1 MTSVVILLGTNLGN
15 RLLNLKKADLE
26 ISQRIGLV
34 LMRSMIYQTKPWGNT
49 EQDDFLNQVLVIDSS
64 KKANEIL
71 AALLEIELEMGR
83 KRTKQWEPRIIDL
96 DILYF
101 GDEIIETKDL
111 KIPHP
116 FIQERRFT
124 LIPLAEI
131 LPAMIHPVFKQTN
144 YDLLLQTTD
153 HSSVII
159 YEH

>member
-1 MTSVVILLGTNLGN
+1 MTSVVILLGTNLGD

-26 ISQRIGLV
+26 IGQRVGLV

-71 AALLEIELEMGR
+71 SALLEIELEMGR

-131 LPAMIHPVFKQTN
+131 LPAMIHPVFKQSN

>member
-1 MTSVVILLGTNLGN
+1 MTSVVILLGTNLGD

-26 ISQRIGLV
+26 IGQRIGLV

-71 AALLEIELEMGR
+71 SALLEIELEMGR

-131 LPAMIHPVFKQTN
+131 LPAMIHPVFKQSN

>member
-15 RLLNLKKADLE
+15 RLLNLKKAELE
-26 ISQRIGLV
+26 ISQRIGVAFL
-34 LMRSMIYQTKPWGNT
+34 SSKIYQTKPWGNT
-49 EQDDFLNQVLVIDSS
+49 EQDDFLNQVLVIQSN
-64 KKANEIL
+64 KNANE
-71 AALLEIELEMGR
+71 LLSTLLSIELEMGR
-83 KRTKQWEPRIIDL
+83 KRMKHWEPRIIDL

-116 FIQERRFT
+116 FIHERRFT
-124 LIPLAEI
+124 LIPLVEI
-131 LPAMIHPVFKQTN
+131 LPDLIHPVFKKTN

>member
-1 MTSVVILLGTNLGN
+1 MTSVVILLGTNLGD

-26 ISQRIGLV
+26 IGQRIGLV

-71 AALLEIELEMGR
+71 SALLELELEMGR

-124 LIPLAEI
+124 LVPLAEI
-131 LPAMIHPVFKQTN
+131 LPAMIHPVFKQSN

>member
-153 HSSVII
+153 HSNVII

>member
-1 MTSVVILLGTNLGN
+1 MTSVVILLGTNLGD

-26 ISQRIGLV
+26 IGQRIGLV
-34 LMRSMIYQTKPWGNT
+34 LMRSMIYQTKPWGNA

-71 AALLEIELEMGR
+71 SALLEIELEMGR
-83 KRTKQWEPRIIDL
+83 KRIKQWEPRIIDL

-131 LPAMIHPVFKQTN
+131 LPAMIHPVFKQSN

>member
-1 MTSVVILLGTNLGN
+1 MTSVVILLGTNLGD

-26 ISQRIGLV
+26 IGQRIGLV

-71 AALLEIELEMGR
+71 SALLEIELEMGR

-124 LIPLAEI
+124 LVPLAEI
-131 LPAMIHPVFKQTN
+131 LPAMIHPVFKQSN

>member
-1 MTSVVILLGTNLGN
+1 MTSVVILLGTNLGD

-26 ISQRIGLV
+26 IGQRIGLV

-71 AALLEIELEMGR
+71 SALLEIELEMGR
-83 KRTKQWEPRIIDL
+83 KRTKQWESRIIDL

-131 LPAMIHPVFKQTN
+131 LPAMIHPVFKQSN

>member
-1 MTSVVILLGTNLGN
+1 MTSVVILLGTNLGD

-26 ISQRIGLV
+26 IGQRIGLV

-71 AALLEIELEMGR
+71 SALLEIELEMGR

-124 LIPLAEI
+124 LVPLAEI